1 MHSDAEAGNTALEAL
16 KQLLKLRA
24 DVTAVLRTPPWM
36 SGSPLFKGCLENGGG
51 MRFVGAVA
59 GSDAGFLRKS
69 ESYGEAQLWNS
80 WTNHN
85 CV

>member
-36 SGSPLFKGCLENGGG
+36 SGSPLFKGAWRTAEG
-51 MRFVGAVA
+51 
-59 GSDAGFLRKS
+59 
-69 ESYGEAQLWNS
+69 
-80 WTNHN
+80 
-85 CV
+85 CVSLGR